1 MQKQKTIYFTVT
13 NDLNQDQRMHRIC
26 TSLFKEGHKVI
37 LVGRVKKESQTLLDF
52 PFDQR
57 RLFCFF
63 EKGFLFYAEF
73 NIRLF
78 LFLLFRKIDILYSV
92 DLDTIAVGGMIK
104 LIRKK
109 SLIFDAH
116 EYFEETPEVY
126 RRSAVKF
133 VWSNIGCIFVPFA
146 DKYITV
152 NESLG
157 QLLGRRFRRSFDV
170 IYNAPTYFENTAL
183 VDEKNQKPYI
193 LYQGVLNKGRG
204 ISEMIDAMEMISDVD
219 LWVIGEGD
227 ISSELRIK
235 ASKSSAKYRIKFI
248 GWLSPND
255 IKAITRNAILGIN
268 LLDGS
273 CKNYYYS
280 LANKFFDY
288 MHNGVPSVNMDFPEY
303 RNIISQF
310 CIGVLVPELSATA
323 ISEAINNLLINRDR
337 LKEMRHQC
345 YIAAKEFNW
354 QNEEKK
360 ITEIINSL

>member
-1 MQKQKTIYFTVT
+1 MQKQKTIYLTVT

-26 TSLFKEGHKVI
+26 TSLCKEGHKVI

-63 EKGFLFYAEF
+63 EKGFFFYAEF

-78 LFLLFRKIDILYSV
+78 LFLLFKKIDILYSV

-104 LIRKK
+104 LVRKK
-109 SLIFDAH
+109 SLLFDAH

-133 VWSNIGCIFVPFA
+133 VWSKIGYVFVPFA

-157 QLLGRRFRRSFDV
+157 QLLGKRYKRSFDV
-170 IYNAPTYFENTAL
+170 IYNAPTYYENVAL
-183 VDEKNQKPYI
+183 ADENIQKPYI

-204 ISEMIDAMEMISDVD
+204 ISEMIDAMEIISNVE
-219 LWVIGEGD
+219 LWLIGEGD
-227 ISSELRIK
+227 LSSELRIK
-235 ASKSSAKYRIKFI
+235 ASKSSAMDRIKFV
-248 GWLSPND
+248 GWLSPKE

-303 RNIISQF
+303 RNIINQF
-310 CIGVLVPELSATA
+310 SIGVLVHDLTARA
-323 ISEAINNLLINRDR
+323 ISEVINNLLQDRDS
-337 LKEMRHQC
+337 LDKMHHQC
-345 YIAAKEFNW
+345 YLAAKEFNW